1 MENPCSIFVG
11 SLAIETSKESLQEY
25 FGRFGAI
32 ESAVVLVDPGT
43 NRSRGFGFVNF
54 SSREVR
60 DSVLSG
66 GPHFVDNKQVEC
78 KVAVRKGD
86 MKPDM
91 GGGGGRGRSDQFSES
106 QEKKVFL
113 GGISNGTTN
122 EEIESALS
130 QFGTVIGVEIKIDK
144 VTQRMRGFGFVEF
157 SNPREAS
164 NACASQFIQINGKT
178 VNISN
183 SAAAALTTL
192 SPQTSSPSLRC
203 RV

>member
-11 SLAIETSKESLQEY
+11 SLAIETSKETLQEY

-43 NRSRGFGFVNF
+43 SRSRGFGFVNF
-54 SSREVR
+54 SSRDAR
-60 DSVLSG
+60 DSALSS

-86 MKPDM
+86 IKPDM
-91 GGGGGRGRSDQFSES
+91 GGAGGGGRGRADQFSES

-122 EEIESALS
+122 EEIESALTR
-130 QFGTVIGVEIKIDK
+130 FGTVIGVEIKFDK

-157 SNPREAS
+157 SSPAEATK
-164 NACASQFIQINGKT
+164 AVASQFIQINNKT
-178 VNISN
+178 VNTVHPK
-183 SAAAALTTL
+183 L
-192 SPQTSSPSLRC
+192 
-203 RV
+203 